1 MRSDLEIQFA
11 SETSSIPSQTSM
23 LKEISRLETKQPL
36 LSKIKGGLRKLAIA
50 AGIFTAGFG
59 TGRYTYTPP
68 PPYVERIIDGDTFV
82 LNNDKEIRVFGI
94 DAPEK
99 GQPFYEAAQARL
111 RQLLKG
117 KTPGEDLDVQSKSSS
132 FGRQVAILWVNDKDI
147 GAIMVKEGLA
157 FSELKYG
164 KDKYRSEE
172 NEAIQAK
179 RGVWTLP
186 NGGERPWDFRAKK
199 GKNVSGLMEENPL
212 DFGPKQINREKLC
225 QTDRFEEHAFRPSIF
240 RI

>member
-1 MRSDLEIQFA
+1 LNLNLPPTFFSRADTNA
-11 SETSSIPSQTSM
+11 SLGSTVKRW
-23 LKEISRLETKQPL
+23 LK
-36 LSKIKGGLRKLAIA
+36 KLAIA
-50 AGIFTAGFG
+50 TGLFTVGFG

-68 PPYVERIIDGDTFV
+68 APYVERIIDGDTFI

-99 GQPFYEAAQARL
+99 GQPFYEEAQARL

-117 KTPGEDLDVQSKSSS
+117 KTPGEDLDVKSKSSS
-132 FGRQVAILWVNDKDI
+132 FGRQVAILEVNDKDI

-172 NEAIQAK
+172 DEAIKAK

-199 GKNVSGLMEENPL
+199 GKKVSWMMKNPL
-212 DFGPKQINREKLC
+212 ELTPERLNRGEFC
-225 QTDRFEEHAFRPSIF
+225 QTGSVGPPIFRPALFSV
-240 RI
+240 